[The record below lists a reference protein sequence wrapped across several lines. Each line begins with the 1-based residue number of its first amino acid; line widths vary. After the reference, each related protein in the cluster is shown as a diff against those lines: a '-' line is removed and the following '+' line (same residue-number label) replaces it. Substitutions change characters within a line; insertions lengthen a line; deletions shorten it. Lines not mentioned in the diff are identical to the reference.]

1 MLGSKKE
8 KNELDKKEAL
18 VGKKERLS
26 IIDKDCSFEGTVNV
40 GGKLIIAGSF
50 KGTMSG
56 KSVVTVEGSR
66 VEAKVKVQTMIVGG
80 QFQGDVVVSESM
92 RIVSTGVFSG
102 SMACRNFTLDA
113 GGKLDGRVKPL
124 DAKETPEPPAT
135 TTTT

>member
-8 KNELDKKEAL
+8 KDGLEKKEAL

-26 IIDKDCSFEGTVNV
+26 IIDKDCSFEGSVSV

-50 KGTMSG
+50 KGTISG
-56 KSVVTVEGSR
+56 RSVVTVEGSR
-66 VEAKVKVQTMIVGG
+66 VEAKAKVQTMVVGG

-124 DAKETPEPPAT
+124 DAKETLEPAT
-135 TTTT
+135 TTTA

>member
-8 KNELDKKEAL
+8 KDSLDKRDPL

-26 IIDKDCSFEGTVNV
+26 IIDKDCSFEGNVNV
-40 GGKLIIAGSF
+40 GGKLIIAGSL
-50 KGTMSG
+50 KGTIAG
-56 KSVVTVEGSR
+56 RSVVTVEGSR
-66 VEAKVKVQTMIVGG
+66 VEAKAKVQTMIVGG
-80 QFQGDVVVSESM
+80 HFQGDVVVSESM

-124 DAKETPEPPAT
+124 DAKETTEPGT
-135 TTTT
+135 TG

>member
-8 KNELDKKEAL
+8 KNDLGKKEAL
-18 VGKKERLS
+18 VAKKERLS

-40 GGKLIIAGSF
+40 GGKLIVAGTL
-50 KGTMSG
+50 KGTISG

-66 VEAKVKVQTMIVGG
+66 VEAKAKVQTMIVGG
-80 QFQGDVVVSESM
+80 QFQGEVVVSESM

-124 DAKETPEPPAT
+124 DAKEVSGPEPAKPE
-135 TTTT
+135 